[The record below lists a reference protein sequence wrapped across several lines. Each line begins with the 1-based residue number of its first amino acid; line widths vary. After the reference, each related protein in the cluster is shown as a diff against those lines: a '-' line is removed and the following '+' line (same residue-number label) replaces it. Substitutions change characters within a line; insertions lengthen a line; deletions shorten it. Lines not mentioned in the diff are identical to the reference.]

1 MADKKKIQYKAGVLG
16 GVTQEQAD
24 KKNAEQT
31 TPTAPQTEPTAP
43 QTAPQEQ
50 SGVAAMLEANNARLM
65 QKQAKVQAMQE
76 AEAQRVQ
83 TLRDLREKKGSF
95 IGNYLTAIEP
105 KVDKNKEKRLQQ
117 AAKMK
122 LLHDGLSA
130 LAKAYPAF
138 IGKNAMG
145 YYPTSTPSNIG
156 KDIEEL
162 NAMREAYIKERKAWQ
177 DLGERYK
184 VAQLDEQ
191 IASAEAAL
199 KTAQEA
205 KAQANKDLDKA
216 EDDYLDDLR
225 YLDEQSRAD
234 ARAKSRNDAT
244 VKAAQIR
251 ATNAKKD
258 GKKGKDDID
267 HEALAFWSVA
277 RPSDFSETSEHWVE
291 VRDKY
296 GMPMLDEN
304 GEPTYKKSYKEI
316 PRNFTKDEYGVYLA
330 DGTRKDL
337 YQTAQALSKQ
347 YNISMAEIARIY
359 KGIMEDGGYSD
370 LSQITEEDIIEAVAR
385 KIK

>member
-1 MADKKKIQYKAGVLG
+1 MGDIKKIRYKAGVLG

-31 TPTAPQTEPTAP
+31 TPTAPQEPATP

-50 SGVAAMLEANNARLM
+50 SGVAAMVEANNARLK
-65 QKQAKVQAMQE
+65 QKQAEVQAMQE
-76 AEAQRVQ
+76 AENKRVQ
-83 TLRDLREKKGSF
+83 DLQDLRAKKGSF

-105 KVDKNKEKRLQQ
+105 KVDEKKEKRLQQ

-145 YYPTSTPSNIG
+145 YYPTSTSSNIG

-162 NAMREAYIKERKAWQ
+162 NAMRDAYIKERKAWQ

-199 KTAQEA
+199 KTASEA
-205 KAQANKDLDKA
+205 KAQAYKDLGKA

-225 YLDEQSRAD
+225 YLDEQRRAD

-258 GKKGKDDID
+258 GEKGKDDY
-267 HEALAFWSVA
+267 EALNFITSLDPDFGSTEQKNEQIYK
-277 RPSDFSETSEHWVE
+277 RKKFGSDELDKNGDPIVDRFTTTTKKPISLTEQSLGYWNEQAKRDSRYRAYLRAKEYGVSEEE
-291 VRDKY
+291 VRDLVLNGIDITTY
-296 GMPMLDEN
+296 TDEDW
-304 GEPTYKKSYKEI
+304 KEFA
-316 PRNFTKDEYGVYLA
+316 NFE
-330 DGTRKDL
+330 
-337 YQTAQALSKQ
+337 
-347 YNISMAEIARIY
+347 
-359 KGIMEDGGYSD
+359 
-370 LSQITEEDIIEAVAR
+370 
-385 KIK
+385 

>member
-16 GVTQEQAD
+16 GVTQGQAD

-76 AEAQRVQ
+76 RENKRVQ
-83 TLRDLREKKGSF
+83 DLQDLRAKKGSF

-105 KVDKNKEKRLQQ
+105 KVDEKKEKRLQQ

-162 NAMREAYIKERKAWQ
+162 NAMRDAYIKERKAWQ
-177 DLGERYK
+177 ELGERYK

-191 IASAEAAL
+191 IASAESAL

-205 KAQANKDLDKA
+205 KEQAYKDLGKE

-251 ATNAKKD
+251 ATNAKKA
-258 GKKGKDDID
+258 GEKSEDDY
-267 HEALAFWSVA
+267 EALYFVRSLDPDFGSTEQVNE
-277 RPSDFSETSEHWVE
+277 RKSKRKKFGSDEL
-291 VRDKY
+291 
-296 GMPMLDEN
+296 GEN
-304 GEPTYKKSYKEI
+304 GEPIVDTYTEKTKRPMS
-316 PRNFTKDEYGVYLA
+316 FTKQELDYWNEIAKRDPRYRAYLRAKKYGVSEEEI
-330 DGTRKDL
+330 RDL
-337 YQTAQALSKQ
+337 VL
-347 YNISMAEIARIY
+347 N
-359 KGIMEDGGYSD
+359 GIDITTYTDEDWKEFAN
-370 LSQITEEDIIEAVAR
+370 LE
-385 KIK
+385 

>member
-65 QKQAKVQAMQE
+65 QKQAEVQAMQE
-76 AEAQRVQ
+76 AENKRVQ
-83 TLRDLREKKGSF
+83 DLQDLRAKKGSF

-105 KVDKNKEKRLQQ
+105 KVDEKKEKRLQQ
-117 AAKMK
+117 AAKIK

-162 NAMREAYIKERKAWQ
+162 NAMRDAYIKERKAWQ
-177 DLGERYK
+177 ELGERYK

-191 IASAEAAL
+191 IASAESAL

-205 KAQANKDLDKA
+205 KAQAYKALGKA

-258 GKKGKDDID
+258 GEKGEDDY
-267 HEALAFWSVA
+267 EALNFVTSLDPDFGSTEQENE
-277 RPSDFSETSEHWVE
+277 RIYKRKKFGSDE
-291 VRDKY
+291 
-296 GMPMLDEN
+296 LDEN
-304 GEPTYKKSYKEI
+304 GVPIVDRYTTTTKKPISLTEQSLGYWNERAKRDPRYKAYLRAKK
-316 PRNFTKDEYGVYLA
+316 YGVSEEEV
-330 DGTRKDL
+330 RDL
-337 YQTAQALSKQ
+337 VS
-347 YNISMAEIARIY
+347 N
-359 KGIMEDGGYSD
+359 GIDITTYTDEDWK
-370 LSQITEEDIIEAVAR
+370 EFANFE
-385 KIK
+385 